1 MNTIILDH
9 SSVAELAEMIADKL
23 ALKLKKPSLPV
34 CSQREAY
41 ARFGTGNVRR
51 WKKEGKLKPFAKR
64 PGKTEYKISELT
76 ELFNQEQDYFNSNVH
91 VQSQKKRV

>member
-1 MNTIILDH
+1 MDEITLDK
-9 SSVAELAEMIADKL
+9 SAIAELAEMIAEKL

-41 ARFGTGNVRR
+41 SRFGTGNVRR
-51 WKKEGKLKPFAKR
+51 WKREGRLKPFAKR

-76 ELFNQEQDYFNSNVH
+76 ELFNQEQDYFSRNANV
-91 VQSQKKRV
+91 

>member
-1 MNTIILDH
+1 MDTIILDK

-41 ARFGTGNVRR
+41 SRFGTGNVRR

-64 PGKTEYKISELT
+64 PGKTEYMISELT
-76 ELFNQEQDYFNSNVH
+76 ELFNQEQDYFSHNGNI
-91 VQSQKKRV
+91 